1 MDVNSLLHGYLADT
15 SSPYTLDSKTS
26 VYYYALLAAGNV
38 TVGANTAETATG
50 TDALSALLDYT
61 SGIAETAT
69 GTDALSALLDYSSGI
84 AETATGTDAL
94 SALLDYSSSIA
105 ETATG
110 TDEISGALL
119 VTFKPIVILM

>member
-26 VYYYALLAAGNV
+26 VYYYALLAAAGGNV
-38 TVGANTAETATG
+38 F
-50 TDALSALLDYT
+50 SA
-61 SGIAETAT
+61 SVAETAT

-94 SALLDYSSSIA
+94 SALLDYSSGIA

-110 TDEISGALL
+110 TDEISGTLL